1 MLTVPEQYA
10 GQLMKCPLCNGTFT
24 VPALP
29 QPVGNSSVGRPPEP
43 SPVAAGPAN
52 PASDFQAAPT
62 LLGSGPAAAPAGSPA
77 APPDVYTLAP
87 PSPAPPPP
95 PEPPRLASK
104 PAADKPSSAP
114 GPLPAPPPPSAPGE
128 YARTF
133 TIWLSPR
140 VVPWIV
146 PGALLLVV
154 LLLFAPWV
162 QTQVSERVWFYQT
175 GWGTGF
181 GTWWGFAGTLY
192 ILLLLLATILAAL
205 AVTRTVMPLQFPPAV
220 ERVWPYRWV
229 IVSGAVLFA
238 FLLLLV
244 ELFAGFGLEAAVER
258 GPEPAKAESKPAEGS
273 LEAALQGPKEAE
285 IARLTVHRTVWLRL
299 AVFFH
304 LVALAGVGLQYALE
318 QRGSRPIPRIDV
330 RW

>member
-29 QPVGNSSVGRPPEP
+29 QPVGSSVGGSPEASPLAVGPP
-43 SPVAAGPAN
+43 N
-52 PASDFQAAPT
+52 PAPDLQGATLVSSGPPAASPSAAP
-62 LLGSGPAAAPAGSPA
+62 S
-77 APPDVYTLAP
+77 PDVYGVEPPGPLPPPPAP
-87 PSPAPPPP
+87 PRPSSKPTAEKPVTATSPQPPPP
-95 PEPPRLASK
+95 PP
-104 PAADKPSSAP
+104 
-114 GPLPAPPPPSAPGE
+114 PLPGD

-140 VVPWIV
+140 VVPWVI
-146 PGALLLVV
+146 PGALVPVV

-162 QTQVSERVWFYQT
+162 QTQVSDRVWFYQT

-192 ILLLLLATILAAL
+192 IILLLLATALAAL
-205 AVTRTVMPLQFPPAV
+205 AVTRTVLPLQFPPAV

-238 FLLLLV
+238 FLLLIV
-244 ELFAGFGLEAAVER
+244 ELFAGFGLESAVER
-258 GPEPAKAESKPAEGS
+258 GPEPAKAEAKPAEGS
-273 LEAALQGPKEAE
+273 LEAALQGSKEAE
-285 IARLTVHRTVWLRL
+285 IARLTVHRTNWLRL
-299 AVFFH
+299 AVLLH
-304 LVALAGVGLQYALE
+304 LAALVGVGLQYALD
-318 QRGSRPIPRIDV
+318 QRGARPIPRIDV